1 MLLSI
6 SLVLGLL
13 VTLFGPPDGVLTLHG
28 MITLCICF
36 IVGFASLITDKPY
49 LLFFI
54 SKKLIYYLICSR
66 INAEELK
73 VLLQTTNI
81 SFSIF
86 KNPRTHSWYF
96 YWTSAYWSFFLQP
109 WNSSQQKIHLLQEY
123 TSLLQIPDVLD
134 RLLILST
141 IYIYILV
148 T

>member
-6 SLVLGLL
+6 SLVPGLL

-54 SKKLIYYLICSR
+54 SKKLIYYLICSK

-86 KNPRTHSWYF
+86 KNLRTHSWYF
-96 YWTSAYWSFFLQP
+96 YWTSTYWSFFLQP
-109 WNSSQQKIHLLQEY
+109 CNSSQQEY

>member
-86 KNPRTHSWYF
+86 KNLRTHSWYF

-109 WNSSQQKIHLLQEY
+109 CNSSQQKIQLLQEY

>member
-54 SKKLIYYLICSR
+54 SKKLIYYLICSK

-86 KNPRTHSWYF
+86 KNLRTHSWYF

-109 WNSSQQKIHLLQEY
+109 WNSSQQKIQLLQEY

>member
-86 KNPRTHSWYF
+86 KNLRTHSWYF

-109 WNSSQQKIHLLQEY
+109 WNSSQQKIQLLQEY